1 MTMKPKNKKI
11 VLRFRSKDKQIFN
24 DIKKRIKT
32 VETRAATEKF
42 KNIQKGDKIIFICG
56 KNKFQ
61 MTAKK
66 VMYFK
71 SVNSMIK
78 SVNFK
83 KIMPRVKDI
92 DELKKIYY
100 SFSGYREKIKKSG
113 IVALNL

>member
-11 VLRFRSKDKQIFN
+11 VLRFRSKDKQIFD

-42 KNIQKGDKIIFICG
+42 RDIKAGDIIIFVCA

-66 VMYFK
+66 VRHFK
-71 SVNSMIK
+71 SIDSMIK
-78 SVNFK
+78 RVNFK
-83 KIMPRVKDI
+83 KIMPRVKDA
-92 DELKKIYY
+92 DELKKIFY

-113 IVALNL
+113 IIAINL

>member
-1 MTMKPKNKKI
+1 MKVI
-11 VLRFRSKDKQIFN
+11 LRIRSKDKQIFD

-32 VETRAATEKF
+32 VETRAATKKF

-71 SVNSMIK
+71 SVDSMIK
-78 SVNFK
+78 SINFK
-83 KIMPRVKDI
+83 KILPRVKNA

-100 SFSGYREKIKKSG
+100 SFSGYREKIKQSG
-113 IVALNL
+113 IVAINL